1 MPMNDEESTMPEA
14 DDELARLIGELALN
28 LLTNRSGELSCD
40 IPTEKVIPSQK
51 ETPDYI
57 IDGHTIRF
65 SSIESRNRNIADH
78 VFKENQAVFEGNAQM
93 WLSTAH
99 NIWRHEIGKADS
111 AAGRLLA
118 LVHEKNDIFQIA
130 VKAIQSGSI
139 QVFDA
144 LHVIGAALPFLKGL
158 EPAGIFEL
166 CAAQHDKTKNDL
178 AGGIFF
184 NKLEKILAAM
194 PEICRLMHAR
204 LRSDITEGTSNLY
217 PTALL
222 ALAKTSP
229 EEAVML
235 AEEDSQSPSATL
247 KRVAI
252 WTLGRLIVSSYV
264 TEDESTKVSAIIIAS
279 TSDPIDEVR
288 RTAIHAASQ
297 AITITRDF
305 DNVLRTLGESGHQ
318 DTLAAIAHTLMLNS
332 AEMKGKDNFTEWVG
346 LLCKLSPLSKG
357 AIDNYDYLL
366 TQLIAEESKQHFVL
380 SCLTEWA
387 TINANNT
394 PRDMTIA
401 ELFNSTVSE
410 LANRRELLSQI
421 ITEWFLSDSSQ
432 LASSAAGMLSH
443 LSVHGLKNPEFSI
456 PLLDTLKESDLIFL
470 ARRLLGYVVSE
481 EHLLSLTLSLL
492 KTKDPQQ
499 RTFGIVYSMLTD
511 EIGRDYP
518 DSTIDTLEKAIS
530 KKPDSEWIA
539 FYSKTID
546 NIKGRIKAL
555 EDLPHLL
562 ELRPPPSL
570 QRQFAMAQ
578 AKKMNSM
585 MEESQKKSIIR
596 QLATEIPIKAGHGW
610 FSFRDGS
617 YTGTSHMQSFSH
629 SVSLPRQY
637 ILDTVGYEL
646 SHFLLR
652 LAKREVA

>member
-1 MPMNDEESTMPEA
+1 MALNDEKSIWRGSEDALTRM
-14 DDELARLIGELALN
+14 IGELALN
-28 LLTNRSGELSCD
+28 LLMNRSGELSCD

-51 ETPDYI
+51 GTPDCL

-65 SSIESRNRNIADH
+65 SSIESRNRTIANH
-78 VFKENQAVFEGNAQM
+78 VFKENQKAFEGDSQM

-99 NIWRHEIGKADS
+99 NIWRCEIGKADS

-118 LVHEKNDIFQIA
+118 LVHEKNDIFHLA
-130 VKAIQSGSI
+130 AKAIKSGSI
-139 QVFDA
+139 QVFDV
-144 LHVIGAALPFLKGL
+144 LHVVEAALPFLKEL

-166 CAAQHDKTKNDL
+166 CAAQHEKTKNDL

-184 NKLEKILAAM
+184 NKLENVLAAM

-204 LRSDITEGTSNLY
+204 LRIDITEGISNLY

-252 WTLGRLIVSSYV
+252 WTLGRLLVSSYV
-264 TEDESTKVSAIIIAS
+264 TEDALPIVSAIIIAN

-288 RTAIHAASQ
+288 RTAIHAATQ
-297 AITITRDF
+297 AIPITIEF
-305 DNVLRTLGESGHQ
+305 DNVLRTQGESGDQ
-318 DTLAAIAHTLMLNS
+318 DTLAAIAYTLMLNS
-332 AEMKGKDNFTEWVG
+332 SVMKGKANFTEWVG
-346 LLCKLSPLSKG
+346 LLRKLSTRSKG

-366 TQLIAEESKQHFVL
+366 TQLIADESKQPFVL

-387 TINANNT
+387 TINANNA

-432 LASSAAGMLSH
+432 LASSAAGLLSH

-481 EHLLSLTLSLL
+481 EHLLSLTMSLL
-492 KTKDPQQ
+492 KTKEPQQ

-530 KKPDSEWIA
+530 KEPDSEWRA
-539 FYSKTID
+539 FYSKIID

-578 AKKMNSM
+578 DKRMNSL

-596 QLATEIPIKAGHGW
+596 QLATEIPIKAGRGW

-617 YTGTSHMQSFSH
+617 YTGTSHMKSFSH

>member
-1 MPMNDEESTMPEA
+1 MPLNDEESTLLGSEDALTRM
-14 DDELARLIGELALN
+14 IGELALN
-28 LLTNRSGELSCD
+28 LLMNRSGELSCD
-40 IPTEKVIPSQK
+40 IPAEKVIPSRK
-51 ETPDYI
+51 ETPDYL

-65 SSIESRNRNIADH
+65 SSIEARNRTIANH
-78 VFKENQAVFEGNAQM
+78 VFKENQTAFESDSQM

-99 NIWRHEIGKADS
+99 NIWRHEIGKAGS
-111 AAGRLLA
+111 AAGHLLA
-118 LVHEKNDIFQIA
+118 LVHETNDIFQIA
-130 VKAIQSGSI
+130 ASAIQRGSI

-144 LHVIGAALPFLKGL
+144 LHVVEAALPLLNKI
-158 EPAGIFEL
+158 EPLRIFEL
-166 CAAQHDKTKNDL
+166 CAEQHEQTKNDL
-178 AGGIFF
+178 AGGRFF
-184 NKLEKILAAM
+184 GKLETVLALQ
-194 PEICRLMHAR
+194 PKICRLMHAR

-222 ALAKTSP
+222 ALAKTAP

-235 AEEDSQSPSATL
+235 AEEDSQSPGATL

-252 WTLGRLIVSSYV
+252 WTLGRLLVSSYV
-264 TEDESTKVSAIIIAS
+264 TEDAVPKVSAIIIAN

-288 RTAIHAASQ
+288 RTAIHAATQ
-297 AITITRDF
+297 AITITREF
-305 DNVLRTLGESGHQ
+305 DNILRTLGESGDQ
-318 DTLAAIAHTLMLNS
+318 NTLAAIADTLMLNS
-332 AEMKGKDNFTEWVG
+332 TEMKGKDNFTEWVG
-346 LLCKLSPLSKG
+346 LLHKLSPLAKG

-366 TQLIAEESKQHFVL
+366 TQLIADESQQQFVL

-394 PRDMTIA
+394 AQEKTIA

-421 ITEWFLSDSSQ
+421 ITEWFLSDSRQ
-432 LASSAAGMLSH
+432 LASSAAGLLSH
-443 LSVHGLKNPEFSI
+443 LSVQGLKNPEFSI
-456 PLLDTLKESDLIFL
+456 PLLDTLKESDLLFL
-470 ARRLLGYVVSE
+470 ARRLLGYVISE
-481 EHLLSLTLSLL
+481 EHLLSLTMSLL
-492 KTKDPQQ
+492 KTQKPQQ
-499 RTFGIVYSMLTD
+499 RTFRIVYSMLAD
-511 EIGRDYP
+511 EIGQDYP
-518 DSTIDTLEKAIS
+518 DSTIDTLEKAVS
-530 KKPDSEWIA
+530 KEPNSEWIA

-546 NIKGRIKAL
+546 NIRGRIKAL

-578 AKKMNSM
+578 AKRMNSM
-585 MEESQKKSIIR
+585 MEESQKNSIIR
-596 QLATEIPIKAGHGW
+596 QLATEIPIKAGLGW

-637 ILDTVGYEL
+637 ILDTVGYEH